1 MLVVVI
7 VGIRLTTLD
16 MGVMRLMS
24 KRFSVLA
31 SLLLVIALVLSACG
45 GSKSNDNGGGNA
57 GSSNGGASSGNASD
71 NGGGSSGGSAGKVQI
86 RLSTWAGADEAKEL
100 QAILDEL
107 NAKSDVYEIIQ
118 DSNPAEYDT
127 RMITQLSGNSGPD
140 LFWVS
145 AQRAAQFAA
154 GGVMLD
160 ITDRLANSSHPAA
173 DTNDYYESSFGPFTH
188 DGKIYGLPWLQ
199 QPVMM
204 YVNKSL
210 FDEAGLS
217 YPDESWTWDD
227 FIAAAKKLTKDAN
240 GKRADEAGFDPNNTV
255 QWGFTL
261 NGWPPVQMFIWQNG
275 GEVITEDGKSPID
288 SAEAMEALNFYADLV
303 QGPLVPSQS
312 IIRDRGFDQMFRNGQ
327 VAMFMGGAA
336 DDLDRTVPDV
346 QAFMVPAGPDGTHVT
361 FADILGMG
369 INAKTKNPDA
379 AFQAFLDLTDA
390 IHHWKI
396 MPPRKSLA
404 DLATLQELHPDKA
417 HSLEAI
423 IASMQYGRPY
433 RYSEKYPDWDN
444 IFWTQLMDPIIN
456 AGARPDDLV
465 PKVKPLLEDALK

>member
-1 MLVVVI
+1 MVMKK
-7 VGIRLTTLD
+7 RLSWLT
-16 MGVMRLMS
+16 S
-24 KRFSVLA
+24 I
-31 SLLLVIALVLSACG
+31 LLVIALVLSACG
-45 GSKSNDNGGGNA
+45 GSGKDSGSNA
-57 GSSNGGASSGNASD
+57 
-71 NGGGSSGGSAGKVQI
+71 GGGSSGGSGSDGGSSGGSGTPAKKVQI
-86 RLSTWAGADEAKEL
+86 RLATWAGADEAKEL
-100 QAILDEL
+100 QAILDDL
-107 NAKSDVYEIIQ
+107 NAKSDVYEIVQ

-127 RMITQLSGNSGPD
+127 RMITQLSGDSGPD

-160 ITDRLANSSHPAA
+160 ITDRLAGSSHPAA

-204 YVNKSL
+204 YVNKAL
-210 FDEAGLS
+210 FDEAGLG
-217 YPDESWTWDD
+217 YPDESWTWNE
-227 FIAAAKKLTKDAN
+227 FLNAAKKLTKDAN

-261 NGWPPVQMFIWQNG
+261 NGWPPAQMFIWQNG
-275 GEVITEDGKSPID
+275 GEVITEDNKSPID
-288 SAEAMEALNFYADLV
+288 SPEAMEALNFYADLV

-336 DDLDRTVPDV
+336 DDLDRTVENV
-346 QAFMVPAGPDGTHVT
+346 QAFMVPAGPGGKHVT

-379 AFQAFLDLTDA
+379 AFEAFLDLTDA

-465 PKVKPLLEDALK
+465 PKVKPLLENALQ

>member
-1 MLVVVI
+1 MKK
-7 VGIRLTTLD
+7 RLS
-16 MGVMRLMS
+16 M
-24 KRFSVLA
+24 LA
-31 SLLLVIALVLSACG
+31 SVLLVIALVLSACG
-45 GSKSNDNGGGNA
+45 GGKNDNGANGGNGGNA
-57 GSSNGGASSGNASD
+57 ANNGSSGN
-71 NGGGSSGGSAGKVQI
+71 NSGGEPAQKVQI
-86 RLSTWAGADEAKEL
+86 RLATWAGADEAKEL
-100 QAILDEL
+100 QAILDDL
-107 NAKSDVYEIIQ
+107 NAKSGTYEIVQ

-127 RMITQLSGNSGPD
+127 RMITQLSGDSGPD

-160 ITDRLANSSHPAA
+160 ITDRLASASHPAA
-173 DTNDYYESSFGPFTH
+173 DTNDYYEASLGPFTH

-204 YVNKSL
+204 YVNKAL
-210 FDEAGLS
+210 FDEAGLD
-217 YPDESWTWDD
+217 YPDESWTWNEFLD
-227 FIAAAKKLTKDAN
+227 AAKKLTKDAN
-240 GKRADEAGFDPNNTV
+240 GKRADEEGFDANNTV

-261 NGWPPVQMFIWQNG
+261 NGWPPAQMFIWQNG
-275 GEVITEDGKSPID
+275 GEVITEDMKSSPID
-288 SAEAMEALNFYADLV
+288 TPEAKEALNFYADLV

-336 DDLDRTVPDV
+336 DNLDSTVENV
-346 QAFMVPAGPDGTHVT
+346 QAFMVPAGPGGTHVT
-361 FADILGMG
+361 FGDILGMG

-379 AFQAFLDLTDA
+379 AFQALLDLTDA

-404 DLATLQELHPDKA
+404 DLETLKELHPNKA

-423 IASMQYGRPY
+423 IASMEYARPY

-456 AGARPDDLV
+456 AGARPDDLI
-465 PKVKPLLEDALK
+465 PKVKPLLDNALQ